1 MSEIE
6 KIVREEL
13 SKLLEI
19 DAMSISGTEDLT
31 KAAEWDFLCV
41 LELLELIEDR
51 FGVLISPDKLVDIKT
66 INDVVNTIE
75 ENV

>member
-1 MSEIE
+1 MSDNE

-31 KAAEWDFLCV
+31 KAAEWDSLCV

-51 FGVLISPDKLVDIKT
+51 FGVLISPDKLVNMRT
-66 INDVVNTIE
+66 INDVVNAIE